1 VLEHVGLV
9 AALESEIAEFGHN
22 ERIKVEFNAEIKSEY
37 IPLDA
42 SVCLYRVAIEALR
55 NVSKHSGA
63 SSAIVSLTEDDVCF
77 TLEVS
82 DSGHGFDVERAK
94 RGSGLG
100 LISAEERVKLL
111 QGSFLVTSKPAD
123 GTVLMAR
130 IPLTKSS

>member
-1 VLEHVGLV
+1 M
-9 AALESEIAEFGHN
+9 
-22 ERIKVEFNAEIKSEY
+22 EFNAEIKSEH
-37 IPLDA
+37 IPLDV

-63 SSAIVSLTEDDVCF
+63 SSASVALAEDDVCF

-82 DSGHGFDVERAK
+82 DSGQGFDVERAK

-111 QGSFLVTSKPAD
+111 QGSFLVRSKPEG
-123 GTVLMAR
+123 GTVVLAR
-130 IPLTKSS
+130 IPLAK